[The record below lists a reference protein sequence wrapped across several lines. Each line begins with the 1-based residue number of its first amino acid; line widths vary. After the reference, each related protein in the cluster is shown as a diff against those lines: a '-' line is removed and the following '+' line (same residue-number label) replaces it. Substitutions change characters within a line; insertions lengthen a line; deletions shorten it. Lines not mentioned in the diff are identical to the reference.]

1 MCGEWECGLCL
12 SFSILRRKCC
22 APRLR
27 GLQEILPLTLSP
39 PAGSSAPVSLAASLR
54 LPPQTASSAA
64 AAAGSLS
71 GALVRPWLPQSAD
84 ARVAALA
91 GGPAQQRPVVRISG
105 LLVPDGLTPSVDDG
119 QEAQELGAALGYV
132 TLFLDLAAAYL
143 GSPLLHRVRQVR
155 SNPRRQMHATDMH
168 WLRRWCLVATPCL
181 PRACALCGYLRRPA

>member
-1 MCGEWECGLCL
+1 MFGIL
-12 SFSILRRKCC
+12 SCKRC
-22 APRLR
+22 AGRLR

-54 LPPQTASSAA
+54 LPPPAASSA

-71 GALVRPWLPQSAD
+71 GALARPWLPPSAN
-84 ARVAALA
+84 ARVAAQA
-91 GGPAQQRPVVRISG
+91 GGLAAQQRPVVRISG
-105 LLVPDGLTPSVDDG
+105 LLLPDGLTPSVDDG